1 MKFYQ
6 LEGTVKTLTQGDVG
20 FIDTIPAESADAAKT
35 RFIETWTQPWQID
48 GEEFEF
54 PEGQSK
60 FTMTITSCV
69 EGEDYI
75 P

>member
-1 MKFYQ
+1 MKFYS
-6 LEGTVKTLTQGDVG
+6 LEGTVKTRTQGDIG
-20 FIDTIPAESADAAKT
+20 FIDKIPAESADAAKNI
-35 RFIETWTQPWQID
+35 FIETWTQPWQID
-48 GEEFEF
+48 GEEAEF
-54 PEGQSK
+54 PEGESK